1 MPQNYGAAFGGAWRG
16 ARMSSEIVI
25 TILIFQ
31 VIVYGLVYPR
41 LVGIDVSKARIYD
54 AVATGVLLI
63 ILWVRFGDIDAQYR
77 FIFFDTNWL
86 IFGFLVY
93 EILAFVAWSFYFNF
107 KGKPELFK
115 ELYLLAPQDPKDSGA
130 N

>member
-1 MPQNYGAAFGGAWRG
+1 MG
-16 ARMSSEIVI
+16 SEIVT
-25 TILIFQ
+25 TILVFQ
-31 VIVYGLVYPR
+31 AVVYGLVYPR

-54 AVATGVLLI
+54 AVATGVLLV
-63 ILWVRFGDIDAQYR
+63 ILWLQFGDLDARYR
-77 FIFFDTNWL
+77 FIFFDTNWFV
-86 IFGFLVY
+86 FGFLVY

-115 ELYLLAPQDPKDSGA
+115 ELYLMAPQNPKDSES